1 MLFLPLPALAE
12 KLRLAVWN
20 VELNRP
26 GPGLLARDIA
36 RGEDVQVLAVTEVL
50 ASLDADVVL
59 LVGMDWD
66 ARLAAARALSE
77 RLAAAGV
84 PYPELHAPRPNTGQ
98 PTGLDL
104 DRNGRLGEARD
115 AQGWGRF
122 PGEGGMLLLSRLPLD
137 RAAGRDF
144 SSFLWAG
151 LPGALI
157 PPETSAEERGSQ
169 RLATTGHWEVP
180 VILPSGGRLTIL
192 AFAATPPVFDG
203 PEDRNGRRNHD
214 EAAFWLRLTEG
225 RLGQLGLPPPRG
237 PLVLMGTGNLDPL
250 DGEGRPEAFQ
260 ALVAGPFLD
269 PEPRGGNPRTDPQHR
284 GDPALDTALFPA
296 TGGLRVDYLLPSR
309 DILVTDAGVL
319 WPAEDDALAP
329 VLARASR
336 HRPVWAEIE
345 IR

>member
-1 MLFLPLPALAE
+1 M
-12 KLRLAVWN
+12 
-20 VELNRP
+20 ELNRP
-26 GPGLLARDIA
+26 GPGLLLRDIA
-36 RGEDVQVLAVTEVL
+36 SGNDPQVMAVTEVL

-66 ARLAAARALSE
+66 AQLLAAQALAGRLAQ
-77 RLAAAGV
+77 AGAT
-84 PYPELHAPRPNTGQ
+84 YPELQSLRPNTGQ

-137 RAAGRDF
+137 RAAARDF
-144 SSFLWAG
+144 SSFLWAD

-157 PPETSAEERGSQ
+157 PPETGIEERQSQ

-214 EAAFWLRLTEG
+214 EAAFWLRLIEG
-225 RLGQLGLPPPRG
+225 RLADMGLPPPKG

-260 ALVAGPFLD
+260 ALVAGAFLD
-269 PEPRGGNPRTDPQHR
+269 PEPRGANPRADPQQR
-284 GDPALDTALFPA
+284 GDPALDTALFPK

-309 DILVTDAGVL
+309 GLAVVDAGVL
-319 WPAEDDALAP
+319 WTLDGDALAP

-336 HRPVWAEIE
+336 HRPVWVEVEIP
-345 IR
+345 